1 MTSKQQDWA
10 DISDD
15 DEEGS
20 VPTIQL
26 DSVDLSSLSLSDKG
40 KAAPAG
46 KHSFH
51 QEIYLHLQHPR
62 LQ

>member
-15 DEEGS
+15 DEEES
-20 VPTIQL
+20 IPTIQL
-26 DSVDLSSLSLSDKG
+26 DSVDLSSLSLSDEG

-51 QEIYLHLQHPR
+51 QVLFLHL
-62 LQ
+62 

>member
-15 DEEGS
+15 DEEES

-40 KAAPAG
+40 KATPEG

-51 QEIYLHLQHPR
+51 HIYLHLQHPR

>member
-15 DEEGS
+15 DEEES
-20 VPTIQL
+20 IPTIQL
-26 DSVDLSSLSLSDKG
+26 DSVDLSSLSLSDEG
-40 KAAPAG
+40 KAAPAR

-51 QEIYLHLQHPR
+51 QVLFLHL
-62 LQ
+62 